1 MWKSAHFVYLFMSV
15 QQVLEAWQILLG
27 KMVAADFCKTVSD
40 SKPCVRWEFL
50 LPCFCI
56 WLLLYHGEFFLLL
69 NLVPD
74 DHSKLFSVG
83 PLHVV
88 LSWQKLLS
96 EEQKPGCTENVS
108 LTARCRSLVQP
119 RVCCWAQTFLQWP
132 ARSPAARISETREGG
147 LCKTAHFWMY
157 FVDGTGTLGPKR
169 STRYHNRFA
178 FFLLWYGVLTGQTW
192 MVRIKVRVEHR
203 ACCCLFPNSHTK
215 R

>member
-1 MWKSAHFVYLFMSV
+1 M
-15 QQVLEAWQILLG
+15 EN
-27 KMVAADFCKTVSD
+27 
-40 SKPCVRWEFL
+40 
-50 LPCFCI
+50 
-56 WLLLYHGEFFLLL
+56 FFLLL

-203 ACCCLFPNSHTK
+203 ACCYLFLNSHTK